1 MNDPPTTI
9 NEIIPVGETQRGD
22 LNPAAVYVASLS
34 QGSAQ
39 TGMTS
44 ALKRVAELVGSTPDE
59 LPWHQL
65 RHSHVAALR
74 TRLAELYA
82 PATCNK
88 MLSAIRGVVRQAWL
102 LGLCTSED
110 AQLVAAVKNV
120 RGSRLP
126 AGRALTRAEL
136 VALFEACHDKYNI
149 HAGLRDQACFAMLY
163 GLGLRRA
170 EAAAAKIEDY
180 AADAGELRVIGKGG
194 KERLA
199 FVHGGAALAI
209 DRWLEAAEAA
219 STTGRVHILCPV
231 RKGGTVVGHTGM
243 APNSLL
249 SGWPSGRRR
258 PGSRSAAP
266 TTSGEPSSRR
276 RSPTAPTW
284 RWCRR
289 WLAMRRR
296 RRRRGTTGAGMRRN
310 APRRSS

>member
-1 MNDPPTTI
+1 MSELPI
-9 NEIIPVGETQRGD
+9 ILNEIIEVGETQRAD

-34 QGSAQ
+34 QGSSQ
-39 TGMTS
+39 TGTRS
-44 ALKRVAELVGSTPDE
+44 ALKRVAELVGTTPDE

-65 RHSHVAALR
+65 RHAHVAALR
-74 TRLAELYA
+74 TRLAEIYA
-82 PATCNK
+82 PSTCNK

-102 LGLCTSED
+102 LGLCTSEE

-199 FVHGGAALAI
+199 FVHGVVEFAAATRL
-209 DRWLEAAEAA
+209 R
-219 STTGRVHILCPV
+219 
-231 RKGGTVVGHTGM
+231 
-243 APNSLL
+243 
-249 SGWPSGRRR
+249 SGRLPTDDHRGM
-258 PGSRSAAP
+258 PGTSRDLVHLRDQRHARMDSDRMVHRVGVERVSCLTTPATDGVAP
-266 TTSGEPSSRR
+266 GR
-276 RSPTAPTW
+276 
-284 RWCRR
+284 
-289 WLAMRRR
+289 
-296 RRRRGTTGAGMRRN
+296 
-310 APRRSS
+310 